1 MFKKVALVK
10 TNNSKENLLY
20 FSEKLQPMKIG
31 LALGSGAARG
41 IAFAPMVQKLI
52 DEGVKIDMVAG
63 SSIGAV
69 SAALLGI
76 HNSGE
81 DIVKL
86 AKGMN
91 TAQIFL
97 KLVDLAYP
105 GNSILRGK
113 KLKRVLKKEF
123 FKDKTFADCS
133 PKVIIVGTSLKTK
146 KAIYFEKGN
155 IVEAIM
161 SSIALPGLLPP
172 YNYQNDWFIDG
183 GIVDPVPIQVLLDRG
198 CDKVIAI
205 DILETNEAIPK
216 KTYAVIAHT
225 FCMFLEQQV
234 INPDPKKVF
243 LLKPKFNSPFADA
256 YQFHK
261 WKKFYD
267 PGKKEIEKMWPKL
280 KKWLN
285 HSK

>member
-1 MFKKVALVK
+1 
-10 TNNSKENLLY
+10 
-20 FSEKLQPMKIG
+20 MKIG

-41 IAFAPMVQKLI
+41 FAFAPMVQKLI

-63 SSIGAV
+63 SSIGAA
-69 SAALLGI
+69 SAAFLGL

-86 AKGMN
+86 AKGLN
-91 TAQIFL
+91 TAQVFL

-113 KLKRVLKKEF
+113 KIKRVLKKEF
-123 FKDKTFADCS
+123 FGEKTFADCS

-146 KAIYFEKGN
+146 KAVYFEKGS

-161 SSIALPGLLPP
+161 SSIGLPGALPP

-205 DILETNEAIPK
+205 DILETDEAIPK
-216 KTYAVIAHT
+216 KTYTVAAHA
-225 FCMFLEQQV
+225 FCMLLEQQV
-234 INPDPKKVF
+234 VNPNPKKVF
-243 LLKPKFNSPFADA
+243 LLKPMFNSPFADA

-285 HSK
+285 HSR